1 MLKRTTGRFLLTMLV
16 TTGLAGTIKNTSLT
30 SEERKSLINDLKE
43 TRVEFVRSVKNLSDA
58 QLDFRPGLQSWS
70 IRDCIHYI
78 ASSEKEM
85 WARLD
90 AVMKEPAATEKLS
103 AMRMAD
109 EDVTAMVGYPVYK
122 RGLPITPNW
131 KSTSAALS
139 SFREIRTDHIKYVK
153 STTEDL
159 RNHPVDVSFGTID
172 AYQYMLYMAAHC
184 EHYIQQINNIKN
196 HPDFPRQ

>member
-16 TTGLAGTIKNTSLT
+16 ITGLAGTVKNASIS
-30 SEERKSLINDLKE
+30 SEERKSLVNDLKE
-43 TRVEFVRSVKNLSDA
+43 TRSEFIRSVKNLSDA
-58 QLDFRPGLQSWS
+58 QLDFKSSIQSWS
-70 IRDCIHYI
+70 IRDHINYI

-90 AVMKEPAATEKLS
+90 AIMKEPAASEKLS
-103 AMRMAD
+103 IMRMAD

-122 RGLPITPNW
+122 KGQPTTPNW
-131 KSTSAALS
+131 KTTTTAVTA
-139 SFREIRTDHIKYVK
+139 FKDIRNDHIKYVK

-159 RNHPVDVSFGTID
+159 RKHTVDVSFGAID

-184 EHYIQQINNIKN
+184 KHYTQQINEIKN
-196 HPDFPRQ
+196 SPGFPKN